1 MASAV
6 LKYLPQTAA
15 TTFVLSSVC
24 FFFYVCTYSSAS
36 DILLYLG
43 PSANKQHPVL
53 LENLSDDA
61 NA

>member
-36 DILLYLG
+36 DRLLYLG
-43 PSANKQHPVL
+43 PSANKQHPAL